1 MLRCGL
7 LGRTLGHSYSPAI
20 HALLGDYEYRLYERE
35 PDQVADFVKNSGLR
49 GFNVTIPYKK
59 TVAALCDELSPMAAA
74 LGSVNTV
81 VRRLDGSLCGDNTD
95 AYGFY
100 AMVKKSGI
108 SLAGKKALVLG
119 SGGASVTVQAVLRQQ
134 GAAVTVISRSGED
147 NYQNLHKHYDA
158 AVIVNTTPVGMYPH
172 NGEAP
177 LDLTWFPGLEAVLDI
192 VYNPAR
198 TALLLQAEKL
208 GIPRAGGLYML
219 VAQAKRAAELFTGR
233 TVSDREIDRI
243 EGILSRQMQNIVLV
257 GMPGCGKSTVARALG
272 EKLSRPVLD
281 ADASI
286 VEAAGT
292 DIPSIFA
299 SEGETGFRRR
309 ETAALRELGKQ
320 SGTVIATGGGAVL
333 REENYDLLRQN
344 GIILWLTRSL
354 HKLPRDGRPISQR
367 TDLQQLYAVR
377 EPRYRRFADYIID
390 NDGPVEATL
399 AAILEVLQRNCL

>member
-1 MLRCGL
+1 MIRCGL
-7 LGRTLGHSYSPAI
+7 LGEKLGHSYSPAI
-20 HALLGDYEYRLYERE
+20 HAMLADYDYRLYERSPE
-35 PDQVADFVKNSGLR
+35 EVADFVRNGDLR

-59 TVAALCDELSPMAAA
+59 TVAALCDRLSPMAAR

-81 VRRLDGSLCGDNTD
+81 VRRPDGSIYGDNTD

-100 AMVKKSGI
+100 AMLKRFGIPVQDKKV
-108 SLAGKKALVLG
+108 LVLG
-119 SGGASVTVQAVLRQQ
+119 SGGASVTVQAVLADL

-257 GMPGCGKSTVARALG
+257 GMPGCGKSTVARVLG

-299 SEGETGFRRR
+299 AEGETGFRDR

-333 REENYDLLRQN
+333 REENYNLLHQN
-344 GIILWLTRSL
+344 GIIFWLTRSL
-354 HKLPRDGRPISQR
+354 RKLPRDGRPISQR
-367 TDLQQLYAVR
+367 TDLQQLYAAR
-377 EPRYRRFADYIID
+377 EPSYRRFADYIID

-399 AAILEVLQRNCL
+399 AAILEVLQ

>member
-1 MLRCGL
+1 
-7 LGRTLGHSYSPAI
+7 
-20 HALLGDYEYRLYERE
+20 
-35 PDQVADFVKNSGLR
+35 
-49 GFNVTIPYKK
+49 
-59 TVAALCDELSPMAAA
+59 
-74 LGSVNTV
+74 
-81 VRRLDGSLCGDNTD
+81 
-95 AYGFY
+95 
-100 AMVKKSGI
+100 
-108 SLAGKKALVLG
+108 
-119 SGGASVTVQAVLRQQ
+119 
-134 GAAVTVISRSGED
+134 
-147 NYQNLHKHYDA
+147 
-158 AVIVNTTPVGMYPH
+158 
-172 NGEAP
+172 
-177 LDLTWFPGLEAVLDI
+177 
-192 VYNPAR
+192 
-198 TALLLQAEKL
+198 
-208 GIPRAGGLYML
+208 ML

-257 GMPGCGKSTVARALG
+257 GMPGCGKSTVARILG

-292 DIPSIFA
+292 DIPAIFA

-367 TDLQQLYAVR
+367 TDLQQLYAAR
-377 EPRYRRFADYIID
+377 EPSYRRFADYIID

-399 AAILEVLQRNCL
+399 AAILEVLQ